1 MIRNTHTQGIRIQ
14 MLASG
19 SNGNS
24 ILLASLGMNLLVDVG
39 LSCRELKRRLALVGL
54 MPKDISAAIVTHE
67 HQDHVRGVGV
77 LSRQYGIPVY
87 MTAPTLDAAHV
98 ATGEIPTARLFSTGD
113 TLKMGCLTVQTYP
126 VPHDAADPIGLSVD
140 NCSSRVGIALDMG
153 YATKLVKQRLRDSSA
168 LILEFN
174 HDPEMLRQC
183 SRPWELKQRILSKR
197 GHMSN
202 EAALELLC
210 DLVHDE
216 LRAVVLAHI
225 SREANSTQLA
235 YRMVS
240 ERLREIGRKHI
251 SIVAST
257 QEEVSEAVEA

>member
-1 MIRNTHTQGIRIQ
+1 

-24 ILLASLGMNLLVDVG
+24 ILLSSPGINLLIDAG
-39 LSCRELKRRLALVGL
+39 LSCRELERRLALVGHT
-54 MPKDISAAIVTHE
+54 PADITAAIITHE
-67 HQDHVRGVGV
+67 HQDHVRGIGV
-77 LSRQYGIPVY
+77 LSRKYGMPVHIN
-87 MTAPTLDAAHV
+87 ARTLKAAR
-98 ATGEIPTARLFSTGD
+98 ATTGEVPTARLFSTGD
-113 TLKMGCLTVQTYP
+113 TLEMGNLIVQTYP

-153 YATKLVKQRLRDSSA
+153 YATKLVKQRLRDSSV

-174 HDPEMLRQC
+174 HDPDMLRQC
-183 SRPWELKQRILSKR
+183 PRPWELKQRILSKK

-202 EAALELLC
+202 GAALELLC
-210 DLVHDE
+210 DLAHDS

-240 ERLREIGRKHI
+240 ERLREIGRRHI
-251 SIVAST
+251 SVVVST